1 MRSLRGFHTPSP
13 ALPRCGLRPAGAG
26 DLSAVN
32 TPYANRLR
40 IATSAAA
47 YNASKAKMSALPSRA

>member
-1 MRSLRGFHTPSP
+1 MINTPSP

-26 DLSAVN
+26 DLSTVN

-47 YNASKAKMSALPSRA
+47 YNASKAKMGELPSRA

>member
-1 MRSLRGFHTPSP
+1 MINTPSP

-26 DLSAVN
+26 DLSNVN

-47 YNASKAKMSALPSRA
+47 YNASKAKMGELPSRA